1 MLVTRR
7 DIEAAKTQKTQPETA
22 YIRNF
27 TEDQLRYARNL
38 LDEGYAHKQL
48 DEIFGLP
55 PGQKVAWALRRWSEG
70 QVVKPDPKLCQHDID
85 INRAGRPKGNTRR
98 SRTW

>member
-7 DIEAAKTQKTQPETA
+7 DLEVAKAQKTQPESA

-27 TEDQLRYARNL
+27 TEDQLRYAREL
-38 LDEGYAHKQL
+38 LEKGYAHKQL

-70 QVVKPDPKLCQHDID
+70 QVVKPDPNLCQHDID
-85 INRAGRPKGNTRR
+85 IKRAGRPKGGTRR
-98 SRTW
+98 NRTW